1 MSHSRGHRQLRE
13 VEDLPPAS
21 HPEPE
26 AAALQ
31 PDAVADRA
39 GMLHVITG
47 LNTGGAEAMLAK
59 LLERQSADRHPVV
72 LSLMTP
78 GATARRIRARNVP
91 ICTLDLREGAPSAAA
106 LVRLRRVIRATR
118 PQLIQ
123 GWMHHGAL
131 AATIG
136 AAMLRPSPP
145 VIWNVRHSL
154 VDIAHEK
161 RGTRTVLRVLAAL
174 SSRPSAIVYNSSVA
188 ARQYGEFGFDPSR
201 ATVIPNGFD
210 CESFRPSPQAARAQ
224 RQRFAVED
232 GVRVVGMVSR
242 CHPMKDPGNLAA
254 ALRRVREAGHDV
266 HLLLV
271 GPGYDR
277 APDDM
282 VREIRASLPE
292 NRVTLAPE
300 RHDLPAWL
308 PGLDVLALAS
318 AWGEGFPN
326 ILGEAM
332 LSGVPCVATDV
343 GDRARILGAAGRVVP
358 PRDPARLASAI
369 LRLLELGGERRK
381 RLGQAARD
389 RVIRLFSLDRVES
402 DYQALYDRALSARPG
417 VLSNPLLGDA

>member
-1 MSHSRGHRQLRE
+1 MSYGRSHSQLRE
-13 VEDLPPAS
+13 VDGLTPAS
-21 HPEPE
+21 RLEPE
-26 AAALQ
+26 ADAL
-31 PDAVADRA
+31 PPTGVADRA
-39 GMLHVITG
+39 GVLHIITG

-59 LLERQSADRHPVV
+59 LLERQTADRCPVV

-91 ICTLDLREGAPSAAA
+91 IRTLDMREGAPSAAA

-154 VDIAHEK
+154 GDIAHEK
-161 RGTRTVLRVLAAL
+161 RGTRAVLRILAAL

-188 ARQYGEFGFDPSR
+188 ARQYAEFGFDPSR
-201 ATVIPNGFD
+201 ATIIPNGFD
-210 CESFRPSPQAARAQ
+210 CESFRPSPLAARAL
-224 RQRFAVED
+224 RQRFAIED
-232 GVRVVGMVSR
+232 GVPVVGMVSR

-254 ALRRVREAGHDV
+254 AMRLVRKAGHDA
-266 HLLLV
+266 HLLFV
-271 GPGYDR
+271 GPGYEC

-282 VREIRASLPE
+282 VRAIRGSLPE

-300 RHDLPAWL
+300 RYDLPAWL

-332 LSGVPCVATDV
+332 LCGVPCVATDV
-343 GDRARILGAAGRVVP
+343 GDSARILGVAGRVVP

-369 LRLLELGGERRK
+369 LRLLELGSERRK

-402 DYQALYDRALSARPG
+402 DYQALYDRALSMRPS
-417 VLSNPLLGDA
+417 VPSNPLLEGA